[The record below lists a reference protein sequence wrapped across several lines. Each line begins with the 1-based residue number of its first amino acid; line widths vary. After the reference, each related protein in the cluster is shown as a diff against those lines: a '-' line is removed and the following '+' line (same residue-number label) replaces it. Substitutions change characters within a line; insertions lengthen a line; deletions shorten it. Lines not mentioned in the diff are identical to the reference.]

1 MTLIRVTSRKPVRP
15 GMASVH
21 RAFDVGDQL
30 ELGLPMSPRWSKP
43 DARIDAIRGSVA
55 VERGP
60 LVMCVESVDLPEGRG
75 VEEIRLDPGRDLEER
90 DGATIAPGRLVDI
103 EDRDWPYRGR
113 DDGSV
118 TGPEIGIPLVPCHQW
133 ANRGPGTMR
142 VWVPIA

>member
-1 MTLIRVTSRKPVRP
+1 
-15 GMASVH
+15 
-21 RAFDVGDQL
+21 L
-30 ELGLPMSPRWSKP
+30 ELPMSPRWSKP

-90 DGATIAPGRLVDI
+90 NGATIAPGRLVDI

-113 DDGSV
+113 DEWFGDRARDRHPPRPLPPMGKPGPRHDAGLSPNRLVGSTHLLDPAGDEH
-118 TGPEIGIPLVPCHQW
+118 TGRLRQ
-133 ANRGPGTMR
+133 
-142 VWVPIA
+142 